1 MERTTGITTGIA
13 TASAYL
19 LATVFVVASA
29 SKLAAGS
36 RTAATFH
43 ALGLPAART
52 MARVVPGV
60 ELLVAVA
67 LVAAP
72 AVGGVAALVVLAAFS
87 AVLARAVASGIGA
100 PCACFGR
107 PRTDPVSVVDVV
119 RNVLLSVLALA
130 ALGSGHPTRPS
141 AGDVAVVAA
150 AFLGGTVVLALL
162 RRIHDARHSS
172 GW

>member
-1 MERTTGITTGIA
+1 MSGLA
-13 TASAYL
+13 TASAYV

-36 RTAATFH
+36 RTASTFH
-43 ALGLPAART
+43 ALGLPAARR
-52 MARVVPGV
+52 MAWAVPAV

-72 AVGGVAALVVLAAFS
+72 SVGAVAALVVLVLFS
-87 AVLARAVASGIGA
+87 VVLARAVASGIGA

-107 PRTDPVSVVDVV
+107 PRSDPVSIVDLV
-119 RNVLLSVLALA
+119 RNVLLSLLAVA
-130 ALGSGHPTRPS
+130 ALGTGRPTRPS
-141 AGDVAVVAA
+141 LGEMAIVGAAVVA
-150 AFLGGTVVLALL
+150 GTLLLALI
-162 RRIHDARHSS
+162 RWTHAARHSS